1 MATAVPTN
9 GPALDQR
16 IMVFQGAP
24 AIYTVPI
31 RDPDPP
37 SPAPPSPRPDLTG
50 ASAAWWVGPVPAGRP
65 LGPQF
70 WIADTPG
77 AFTKVLAVVPD
88 PEGGFMV
95 VLPIDPQD
103 LADFPPTGLYQHEIW
118 VTEVGKPASP
128 VTFGPLVIRGTV
140 KGQAA

>member
-16 IMVFQGAP
+16 IVVLQDAP
-24 AIYTVPI
+24 AIYTVPVS
-31 RDPDPP
+31 DPDGT
-37 SPAPPSPRPDLTG
+37 RPNLTG
-50 ASAAWWVGPVPAGRP
+50 ATAAWWVGPVPAGRP

-70 WIADTPG
+70 WVADVPG
-77 AFTKVLAVVPD
+77 AFTKALDVVPD
-88 PEGGFMV
+88 PAVPGAFMV
-95 VLPIDPQD
+95 VLAIDPED
-103 LADFPPTGLYQHEIW
+103 LAGFPPTGLYQHEIW